1 MAIFWQ
7 LLTVSLII
15 VKMRADR
22 LVALL
27 LLLQRKGTVTAR
39 QAAEELEVSVR
50 TARRDF
56 EALSASGVP
65 VYAQPGRGGGW
76 RLLGGGSTDL
86 SGLTSNEARALF
98 VAAGR
103 SLEAHPHLRAALRKL
118 AAALPEPFQDEAESA
133 SASIRFDD
141 ADWSDPAEPEAP
153 PLLETVTDAVIA
165 GRRLDLDYWSPRTG
179 SSSREVSPLGL
190 VAKRGIWYLMA
201 LTDDGKRTFRV
212 DRIRAARPTDGPV
225 ERPPSFELDAAW
237 EEVVADVQ
245 ALRLKTVATARVQP
259 DAVRPLKWYFGTGM
273 QILDRA
279 DDGCLTVRLAAHAD
293 VAMAAQIAG
302 FGERV
307 RLVDA
312 PDGVV
317 EHLRRIGRE
326 LSDLYPPG

>member
-1 MAIFWQ
+1 
-7 LLTVSLII
+7 
-15 VKMRADR
+15 MRADR

-39 QAAEELEVSVR
+39 EAADELEVSVR

-76 RLLGGGSTDL
+76 RLLGGASTDL

-103 SLEAHPHLRAALRKL
+103 SLDAHPHLRSALRKL

-141 ADWSDPAEPEAP
+141 ADWSDPAGPDAP
-153 PLLETVTDAVIA
+153 PLLDAVTDAVIT

-179 SSSREVSPLGL
+179 SSTRQVSPLGL
-190 VAKRGIWYLMA
+190 VSKRGVWYLVT

-212 DRIRAARPTDGPV
+212 DRIRAARPVDGPV

-237 EEVVADVQ
+237 QEVVADVQ
-245 ALRLKTVATARVQP
+245 ALRLQSVATAVVEP
-259 DAVRPLKWYFGTGM
+259 DVVRPLQWYFGTGM
-273 QILDRA
+273 EILDRG
-279 DDGCLTVRLAAHAD
+279 DDGRLTVRLAAHGDIAL
-293 VAMAAQIAG
+293 AAQIAG
-302 FGERV
+302 FGRRV
-307 RLVDA
+307 NLVDA
-312 PDGVV
+312 APGVV
-317 EHLRRIGRE
+317 EHLRRIGGE
-326 LSDLYPPG
+326 LSALYSSAPAPNG